1 MEFMAG
7 SCLKSPLWGLELR
20 ENLASQLDALRGA
33 IGLKTQLEVDKSCAL
48 KF

>member
-20 ENLASQLDALRGA
+20 ENLVSQLDALGRA
-33 IGLKTQLEVDKSCAL
+33 FILKTQLELDKSCTL